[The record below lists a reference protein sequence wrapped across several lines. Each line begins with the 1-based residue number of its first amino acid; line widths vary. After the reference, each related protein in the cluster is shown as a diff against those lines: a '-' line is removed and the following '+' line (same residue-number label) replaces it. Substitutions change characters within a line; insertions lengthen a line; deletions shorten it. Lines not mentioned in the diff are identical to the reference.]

1 MVISAPGVSQEA
13 LNVTDSAKSAAAASS
28 SNYPNIFRLF
38 ESDSAPHLAPQRW
51 SKRMKLKLRV
61 TRKEWW
67 ASLAASSE
75 ERRPLA
81 HRQAWCQ
88 TRGTGYTP
96 RIQRET
102 GYKLSWTPEWNV
114 TIARSFSER
123 YGQIVTG
130 VQFVARMATGVEIP
144 FWIFGQQKWV
154 SGINRNTTCQ
164 EVSVSRRNLRGR
176 MGWEYAKMFPWL
188 ISDHVHCVSSY
199 AQIRIVIS
207 KGKKV

>member
-1 MVISAPGVSQEA
+1 MSLIQP
-13 LNVTDSAKSAAAASS
+13 AAASSS

-38 ESDSAPHLAPQRW
+38 ESDSAPHLALQRW

-67 ASLAASSE
+67 ASLAASTE

-88 TRGTGYTP
+88 TWATGYTP
-96 RIQRET
+96 RKERERDRIQT
-102 GYKLSWTPEWNV
+102 KLNTREWNV
-114 TIARSFSER
+114 TIARSFSDR
-123 YGQIVTG
+123 YEQIVTG
-130 VQFVARMATGVEIP
+130 VQSEAIMATGVEIP

-164 EVSVSRRNLRGR
+164 EVSASVSHGTISEEEWDENMQKCFRG
-176 MGWEYAKMFPWL
+176 
-188 ISDHVHCVSSY
+188 
-199 AQIRIVIS
+199 
-207 KGKKV
+207 